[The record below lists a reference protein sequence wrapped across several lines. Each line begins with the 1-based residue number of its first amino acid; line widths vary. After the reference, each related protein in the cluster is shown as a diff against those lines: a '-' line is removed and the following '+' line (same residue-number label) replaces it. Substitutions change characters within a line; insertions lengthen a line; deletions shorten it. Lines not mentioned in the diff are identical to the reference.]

1 MHYLVVPRY
10 EWGDQEDW
18 HHSSESVNQ
27 SGSQSVLSMEVMT
40 IRLGELGQQE
50 FIQHWP
56 ILQDKDENVKPT
68 VPGAGLPAPEPPSD
82 TDEENP
88 DEPGEEKPGDTD
100 EGNPDEPGDTDEENP
115 EKPGEEKPGDTDEE
129 NP

>member
-1 MHYLVVPRY
+1 MQQLYMTVESSAVDQAEFLEVDVMTGRLTLKPKTVQMVPRY

-56 ILQDKDENVKPT
+56 ILQ
-68 VPGAGLPAPEPPSD
+68 
-82 TDEENP
+82 
-88 DEPGEEKPGDTD
+88 GE
-100 EGNPDEPGDTDEENP
+100 
-115 EKPGEEKPGDTDEE
+115 
-129 NP
+129 